1 MKKFYTFLMLLVMTA
16 SLTLNA
22 TVKDGETSPVT
33 YTKNI
38 DLGDRPSGAWMDPA
52 TIEFG
57 TTGEEYT
64 VLSIKS
70 LHPFF
75 IVYDLSQPVT
85 VSTDQSF
92 TTEVTHGESDVEGR
106 INGQIV
112 VDHTLGFDTINV
124 TAKAYFPE
132 AKDVWETAE
141 EITLPFTETAKLE
154 AYKNYNFLEG
164 LQPDV
169 PLGDIV
175 YKAVFEEDAII
186 FANAEYVSLTIYKE
200 GFDGYGGPRENNF
213 YKAEIAP
220 DENAETLF
228 SFDFND
234 GKPNGWNIFEEDGDK
249 DQWVLTDPNNTYISG
264 TDESIAIYSNTYS
277 SGALYPDN
285 YIHTAEKYAISK
297 KSVLSWDARSA
308 DLSNMYNKEHYG
320 VVVSTDKNN
329 WEVVWETTINYTGFN
344 HVMVSLEK
352 YAGQE
357 VYIGFRHFDCNGNDA
372 TGLII
377 DNIMLANTSING
389 VGIQNAILPAGT
401 YYFLIEGELSTEYTV
416 DIRLASDVEDDDA
429 IEEISTTFNIYP
441 NPVNDRIFVE
451 AEAEIEEVM
460 VYDIFG
466 RLQVTEAPSHQGNL
480 SIDLSDLNCGIY
492 FVKVKTGNGEI
503 IKKFV
508 KE

>member
-22 TVKDGETSPVT
+22 KVRDGETSPVT

-38 DLGDRPSGAWMDPA
+38 DLGYRPSGAWMDPA
-52 TIEFG
+52 IIEFG
-57 TTGEEYT
+57 TTGDEYT

-75 IVYDLSQPVT
+75 IVYDLSRPVDVTADQP
-85 VSTDQSF
+85 F
-92 TTEVTHGESDVEGR
+92 TAEVTHGESDVEGE
-106 INGQIV
+106 ISGQIV
-112 VDHTLGFDTINV
+112 VEHTLGKDTINV

-141 EITLPFTETAKLE
+141 EITLPFTETAKIE
-154 AYKNYNFLEG
+154 AYKNYNFTEG
-164 LQPDV
+164 EEAAV
-169 PLGDIV
+169 PYGDIV

-186 FANAEYVSLTIYKE
+186 FANAENARLTIYKE

-228 SFDFND
+228 FFNFNN

-249 DQWVLTDPNNTYISG
+249 DQWVLTDPNNTYLSG

-277 SGALYPDN
+277 NGALYPDN
-285 YIHTAEKYAISK
+285 YIHTAEKYAITK

-320 VVVSTDKNN
+320 VVVSTDKSN

-377 DNIMLANTSING
+377 DNILLANTSING

-429 IEEISTTFNIYP
+429 IEEISTTFSIYP
-441 NPVNDRIFVE
+441 NPVNDRLFVE
-451 AEAEIEEVM
+451 AETEIEEVV

-466 RLQVTEAPSHQGNL
+466 RQQVTETPSHQGNL
-480 SIDLSDLNCGIY
+480 SIDLSDLNSGIY
-492 FVKVKTGNGEI
+492 FVKVKTENGEI
-503 IKKFV
+503 AKRFIKK
-508 KE
+508 